1 MSADSLFVGYPT
13 LRSDLFLGDIKLGR
27 GIVFGF
33 TTADPIHLVVDRRT
47 MVIAVLTGTGDGPLD
62 VRRMPCSYT
71 SNLSKT
77 FVRLPRKLLGT
88 PSARDALEAMTFCD
102 GNAVDH
108 LILFEDRPNVDRLLE
123 ETFAEVDFVRH
134 RASVDLDLHQMSLLL
149 LERCLANLG
158 VRQDTDDCAILLD
171 TFEFS
176 VDGLARALG
185 VLFGVFGE
193 GLFL

>member
-1 MSADSLFVGYPT
+1 
-13 LRSDLFLGDIKLGR
+13 
-27 GIVFGF
+27 
-33 TTADPIHLVVDRRT
+33 

-77 FVRLPRKLLGT
+77 LVRLPRKLLGT
-88 PSARDALEAMTFCD
+88 PSARDALEAMTFGD
-102 GNAVDH
+102 RNAVDH

-123 ETFAEVDFVRH
+123 ETFAEVDFVRY
-134 RASVDLDLHQMSLLL
+134 RSSVDLDLHQMSLLL

-158 VRQDTDDCAILLD
+158 VRQDTDNRAILLD

-185 VLFGVFGE
+185 VLFGVLGE
-193 GLFL
+193 GLLLGFVPVLIEATFELVAEMLGPDGSQGSQAAGGFDVSNYTDDDHL